1 MTSPCEKIM
10 VECPECGEVYKDWYR
25 ASMNLAMDDFDDAY
39 IEEASTATCP
49 SCGCKVAISTL
60 IIERDGTWILGE
72 DDEKMGGG
80 EG

>member
-1 MTSPCEKIM
+1 MTSSVREIDI
-10 VECPECGEVYKDWYR
+10 ECPECGEVYRDWYR
-25 ASMNLAMDDFDDAY
+25 ASINLALDDFDDEY

-49 SCGCKVAISTL
+49 SSGYKVTISTL

-72 DDEKMGGG
+72 DDEVMDGA